1 MKKVQDEIHKIIVV
15 QDMEEECVVV
25 DLVEET

>member
-1 MKKVQDEIHKIIVV
+1 MKKVQDEIHEIIVV